1 MKTWFKYLKQGLSS
15 ELPEDRIAGGR
26 DRVGFKD
33 SLKNLIPYLKRHW
46 RKGLLGVL
54 LILVAAFCSFP
65 APLITRYL
73 VDEIILKAQLG
84 LLAGA
89 LILLVCFLAAEK
101 FARMLQEFY
110 FARVEQRITLDIQ
123 QDLIAHVLRLPKTFF
138 DDHQTGYLRSRLME
152 DVDGIRWFFS
162 NIVVY
167 IFSNIMRFI
176 GGVCLLFYLEWRL
189 SLVVLILL
197 PGLAWCIR
205 FFSSKLYYL
214 NYRSLEQKAQISGTL
229 QESLSQNTLL
239 KAFVSEA
246 RTQRGLLDRWKSL
259 FQTSLQ
265 QTTISS
271 LANLV
276 VDSTPGLAR
285 ALVLGAGAYWI
296 VKGQWTLGSLLAF
309 QAYLAYVFGPAQIL
323 ASANLQLQKA
333 IAALQRVFALFA
345 IVPEANNEAGIKT
358 ERLTGDIEFRHVYF
372 SYNGSGE
379 VLEDFSLKAYP
390 GQRIAIVG
398 PSGVGKSTLLSLILQ
413 FYRPSS
419 GEIFFDGRPA
429 SEYELSSL
437 RKRLGYV
444 AQRSQMLSGS
454 IMHNLRYGNPDASEA
469 EVIRAARAAGI
480 QDFIESLP
488 LGYESQVGE
497 KGVRLSEGQKQR
509 LAIARALIKDPDI
522 LILDEPTAALDS
534 ETEKSLFERLPELIR
549 KKTLFV
555 VTHRLS
561 TINACDRLLLLN
573 ESQVVDNG
581 TPQSLMAT
589 NAYYRQMVDLHQSA
603 SCKTA
608 MLSKTCL
615 KNASNAQ

>member
-1 MKTWFKYLKQGLSS
+1 MKAWFKYLKQGLSS
-15 ELPEDRIAGGR
+15 ELPKDRIAGGR
-26 DRVGFKD
+26 EHVSFKD
-33 SLKNLIPYLKRHW
+33 SLKNLLPYMKRHW
-46 RKGLLGVL
+46 RKGLLGAL

-73 VDEIILKAQLG
+73 VDEVILKAQLG

-110 FARVEQRITLDIQ
+110 FARFEQRITLDIQ

-138 DDHQTGYLRSRLME
+138 DDYQTGYLMSRLTE

-162 NIVVY
+162 NTVVY
-167 IFSNIMRFI
+167 IFSNIIRFI
-176 GGVCLLFYLEWRL
+176 GGIFLLFYLEWRL
-189 SLVVLILL
+189 AIAVLVLL

-205 FFSSKLYYL
+205 FFSGKLYNL
-214 NYRSLEQKAQISGTL
+214 NYRSLEQKADLSGTL
-229 QESLSQNTLL
+229 QESLSETTLV
-239 KAFVSEA
+239 KAYASQQ
-246 RTQRGLLDRWKSL
+246 RTQEGLLDRWRSL

-265 QTTISS
+265 QTTIRS

-296 VKGQWTLGSLLAF
+296 IKGQWTLGSLLAF

-345 IVPEANNEAGIKT
+345 IVPEANNEAGIKA
-358 ERLTGDIEFRHVYF
+358 ERLTGDIEFKNVYF
-372 SYNGSGE
+372 SYNGNGAVLKNFSFKVLPGE
-379 VLEDFSLKAYP
+379 
-390 GQRIAIVG
+390 RIAVVG
-398 PSGVGKSTLLSLILQ
+398 PSGVGKSTLLSLILR
-413 FYRPSS
+413 FYQPSS
-419 GEIFFDGRPA
+419 GEIFFDQLPA
-429 SEYELSSL
+429 SDYEVSSL

-444 AQRSQMLSGS
+444 AQSPRMLTGS
-454 IMHNLRYGNPDASEA
+454 IMDNLRYGNPDATEA
-469 EVIRAARAAGI
+469 EVIRAARVAGI
-480 QDFIESLP
+480 HEFVENLP
-488 LGYESQVGE
+488 EGYKSEVGE

-509 LAIARALIKDPDI
+509 LSIARALIKDPDI

-534 ETEKSLFERLPELIR
+534 ETEKSLFDRLPELIR
-549 KKTLFV
+549 KKTLFI

-561 TINACDRLLLLN
+561 TVKECDRVLLLN
-573 ESQVVDNG
+573 ENRVVNSGTHQTLLKSSKYYKEMIDLQDLKIPLSLQV
-581 TPQSLMAT
+581 S
-589 NAYYRQMVDLHQSA
+589 
-603 SCKTA
+603 
-608 MLSKTCL
+608 
-615 KNASNAQ
+615 